1 MAHIKLHHSLSRA
14 HKVLARAN
22 AIGFS
27 KAAGRRFEV
36 YSWDNCREQGVV
48 LKALL
53 LVRNPGPQESPFK
66 SPGVFIA
73 ECRNSDETVIVVDK
87 DMGPHIVSMPT
98 VRAWEKGRHY
108 FRYNDI
114 NGAAKFVVETVNAL
128 AAKYLEDRP

>member
-27 KAAGRRFEV
+27 KSAGRFEV

-48 LKALL
+48 LKAHLF
-53 LVRNPGPQESPFK
+53 VKNVGPQESPIK
-66 SPGVFIA
+66 CPGVFIA
-73 ECRNSDETVIVVDK
+73 ECRNSDSTVVVVDE
-87 DMGPHIVSMPT
+87 DIGPHIVSMPT
-98 VRAWEKGRHY
+98 VRAWEKGRNY

-114 NGAAKFVVETVNAL
+114 NGAAKFVVKTVNAL
-128 AAKYLEDRP
+128 AKRYLEDR